1 MEMRNSH
8 TAFDLKS
15 QAVVTIPVPDMM
27 VAGFPCIDVSPLND
41 KGLYFDPISPEDQA
55 NCGQTSFVMRGILD
69 LVEQWDPVCVLLEN
83 VKALL
88 RRQTAA
94 GERGED
100 LLSPGNATN
109 YSIFFGCAHV
119 KPFCSLHIEILKNK
133 FIGMYRG
140 NLNILLNIYNVHTLS
155 FM

>member
-1 MEMRNSH
+1 MEMRNRQ

-15 QAVVTIPVPDMM
+15 QAVVTIPVPDMI

-41 KGLYFDPISPEDQA
+41 KELCFDPISPEPT

-69 LVEQWDPVCVLLEN
+69 LVVQWDPVCVLLEN
-83 VKALL
+83 VKGLL

-100 LLSPGNATN
+100 LLSPGNTTN
-109 YSIFFGCAHV
+109 YSNYFGCAHGV
-119 KPFCSLHIEILKNK
+119 SMSSL
-133 FIGMYRG
+133 F
-140 NLNILLNIYNVHTLS
+140 VVCTLR
-155 FM
+155 F